1 MNKNFIQKAVPK
13 SHVGRFHKAVG
24 VPEGKP
30 IPMAKIEKAENSPN
44 PHMRHMAQFA
54 ENMKSIPRPGTMH
67 MKAIAN
73 ARATKGM

>member
-1 MNKNFIQKAVPK
+1 MDKNFIQKAVPK
-13 SHVGRFHKAVG
+13 SHVGMFHKAVH

-30 IPMAKIEKAENSPN
+30 IPMAKIEKAENSKN

-54 ENMKSIPRPGTMH
+54 ENMHHIPHPGAMH

-73 ARATKGM
+73 ARAMKGR